1 MRVWLVVTGEPTPID
16 DGNPRLYRVGI
27 LAEELAKRG
36 HDVTWWTGNTY
47 HQKAIQRSD
56 KTEIHDLKDQGYR
69 LILLNGML
77 YPQKFSIKRV
87 VNHFQNALEFKKHAK
102 TQDKPDVIFCCYPPI
117 ELGLEVSKYAKKHDI
132 PIIIDFRD
140 KWPDVIEEALSTP
153 KKIVGFPLLLY
164 WRLAQK
170 YIVRNATAITGISSA
185 FIDWALSKAKRARSS
200 QDIPFHL
207 AVNPATPP
215 ETEIKDAESFWDHN
229 GITEKEDQVIGCF
242 AGMLS
247 ERYDLFSLVEG
258 ALLLN
263 EKERAKI
270 KIVLCGVGDAEADLK
285 ALAGD
290 APHIHFAGWRGA
302 AELHTLLR
310 RSDFGLLPYFS
321 TDDFKI
327 SYPNKLGEYFSAGL
341 PVLSCLKGISGNLI
355 TENNIGLMIDEGNA
369 QSYADVFIHAIQNKA
384 ELHAMAPK
392 AKAIYDDMFNGEKIY
407 PALGDYIE
415 RFANK

>member
-1 MRVWLVVTGEPTPID
+1 MRIWLIVTGEPTPID
-16 DGNPRLYRVGI
+16 EGNPRLYRVGI

-36 HDVTWWTGNTY
+36 HNVTWWTGNTY

-56 KTEIHDLKDQGYR
+56 KTEIHELKKQSYR

-87 VNHFQNALEFKKHAK
+87 INHFQNAWEFKKLSK

-117 ELGLEVSKYAKKHDI
+117 ELGYSVSQYAKRNNI
-132 PIIIDFRD
+132 PIIVDFRD

-153 KKIVGFPLLLY
+153 KKIAGFPLLLY
-164 WRLAQK
+164 WRTAQK

-185 FIDWALSKAKRARSS
+185 FIDWALSKAKRPKSE

-215 ETEIKDAESFWDHN
+215 KPEIKDAHNFWDQHN
-229 GITEKEDQVIGCF
+229 IIEKESQVIGCF

-247 ERYDLFSLVEG
+247 ERYDLFSLIKG

-263 EKERAKI
+263 EEERQNI
-270 KIVLCGVGDAEADLK
+270 KIVLCGVGDAEDTLK
-285 ALAGD
+285 ELAGD

-302 AELHTLLR
+302 AELYTLLR
-310 RSDFGLLPYFS
+310 RSDFGLLPYYS
-321 TDDFKI
+321 TNDFKI

-341 PVLSCLKGISGNLI
+341 PVLSCLKGISGDLI
-355 TENNIGLMIDEGNA
+355 TEHDIGLMIEEGSA
-369 QSYADVFIHAIQNKA
+369 DSYANAFRHTINNKA
-384 ELHAMAPK
+384 ELKDMAPK
-392 AKAIYDDMFNGEKIY
+392 AKTIYDQMFNG
-407 PALGDYIE
+407 
-415 RFANK
+415 